1 MTPAHFYKL
10 TSRKQLEYL
19 KETAILIH
27 KIVKGNIIV
36 SLYWSKDFIFEV
48 LIPKN
53 KMQNVEIKCYDR
65 YKYVDS

>member
-10 TSRKQLEYL
+10 NNRKQMEYL